1 MPPSSDYA
9 ANNKPVV
16 ILGAGGHAR
25 VLISLLR
32 LINRPIAALLDDDPD
47 KLGQT
52 LDHIPITGNFDTLQ
66 NFSPDQVQLVNA
78 LGSAHRPTARQALY
92 EKYTQAGYTF
102 ATLLHPAAIIA
113 PQANIQAG
121 AQVMAGAV
129 IQANAT
135 LQPNCLINT
144 AASIDH
150 DTTVGMHTHIA
161 PGVTICGG
169 VTLGPCCHIGAG
181 TTVVQGIR
189 LGSSVVVG
197 AGATV
202 IHDVASNLIIAGTPA
217 KPVRVS

>member
-1 MPPSSDYA
+1 MPPSPDDNS
-9 ANNKPVV
+9 NRKPV
-16 ILGAGGHAR
+16 ILLGAGGHAR

-32 LINRPIAALLDDDPD
+32 LIDRPIAALLDDDPH
-47 KLGQT
+47 KLNTT
-52 LDHIPITGNFDTLQ
+52 LDGIPITTPIDALTQHPPDT
-66 NFSPDQVQLVNA
+66 VELVNA
-78 LGSAHRPTARQALY
+78 IGSAHRPTARQALY
-92 EKYTQAGYTF
+92 EKYTQAGYAF

-135 LQPNCLINT
+135 LHPNCLINT

-202 IHDVASNLIIAGTPA
+202 LSDIPNNQIVAGTPA
-217 KPVRVS
+217 KSLDR